1 MLRCPLCAGLD
12 HVLVHDGLL
21 RCKLCS
27 LGFRNDS
34 GELPSLDVYLVRD
47 GVFQFLNWNSLVGK
61 IMRRPTV
68 DDRRPFYFSP
78 PTVRMFASQQGRH
91 ATAVRSSLPIVP
103 IFVRWPYGR
112 TIQAKIETP
121 LEQSGRRLDTR
132 LTLGIIAARDAWQ
145 EALDLCVDMADHA
158 TNIIVVLDTTDVTL
172 AAKLECDLR
181 SVLGK
186 TTDGTHQRVLA
197 HPLEADFAAQRNYI
211 QQEARTE
218 WILQLDCD
226 ERITAATKI
235 ALSSIIDDAELEGWD
250 AVAFSRR
257 NLVDGIVSALYP
269 DVQYRLLRRAVRFT
283 RAVHEYPQLGPRQ
296 YSFFYLGAEI
306 IHRLASERLEH
317 RGTLYEGIQGGAGRP
332 DDTALLRRPLETSV
346 TLPL

>member
-172 AAKLECDLR
+172 AAKLSDWHSAGGSAACEWVRMRADGR
-181 SVLGK
+181 ATGAHAHVSPAHALGPS
-186 TTDGTHQRVLA
+186 R
-197 HPLEADFAAQRNYI
+197 R
-211 QQEARTE
+211 
-218 WILQLDCD
+218 
-226 ERITAATKI
+226 
-235 ALSSIIDDAELEGWD
+235 
-250 AVAFSRR
+250 FSRR
-257 NLVDGIVSALYP
+257 A
-269 DVQYRLLRRAVRFT
+269 R
-283 RAVHEYPQLGPRQ
+283 
-296 YSFFYLGAEI
+296 
-306 IHRLASERLEH
+306 
-317 RGTLYEGIQGGAGRP
+317 
-332 DDTALLRRPLETSV
+332 
-346 TLPL
+346 